1 MKRLRAAF
9 ALLACVICAPVV
21 LTWTTSN
28 CKRVYRNVSD
38 LNSRVQGKCVVLVG
52 ASSGIGLQMA
62 KQLAETHGALVIATG
77 RSKEAT
83 ARALALEAVRPSA
96 IAGTFALDLSKDASV
111 DAFVRDLAP
120 VLAST
125 CGDKAV
131 PVVFLQAGMM
141 YPATGPTDH
150 QGERGLDNV
159 FRANF
164 MGFNRLAAQLFD
176 GRFASA
182 LNGTRVVVT
191 SSINHYG
198 GKTASVLNPAA
209 AQHDMTAAERLSW
222 YAHSKAA
229 CQALVRHLRG
239 KGIWTVSM
247 TPGAVITGFVT
258 TITSA
263 AVSPTGWFSLV
274 ASPIMFL
281 SSEGAHWTLLAALW
295 DAPMLG
301 GFLIPYYLPPWALVD
316 PSDGSTLLQGIAVMF
331 EVLQR
336 ITARPGY
343 MWECREAPFVAA
355 LERAMKPLYFEW

>member
-1 MKRLRAAF
+1 MKRLRTVVV
-9 ALLACVICAPVV
+9 LLACLVCAPLV

-28 CKRVYRNVSD
+28 CKRVYHNVKD
-38 LNSRVQGKCVVLVG
+38 LNAVVQGKCVVLVG

-62 KQLAETHGALVIATG
+62 KELAETHGALVIATG
-77 RSKEAT
+77 RSKQAT
-83 ARALALEAVRPSA
+83 ARALALEAVRPSS

-120 VLAST
+120 VLSET
-125 CGDKAV
+125 CAGKV
-131 PVVFLQAGMM
+131 PLVFLQAGMM
-141 YPATGPTDH
+141 YPVTGPTDH
-150 QGERGLDNV
+150 QGELGMDNV

-182 LNGTRVVVT
+182 LNGTRVVLT
-191 SSINHYG
+191 SSTNHYG
-198 GKTASVLNPAA
+198 GKAASVLNPAA

-247 TPGAVITGFVT
+247 TPGAVVTGLVT

-263 AVSPTGWFSLV
+263 AVSPTGWL
-274 ASPIMFL
+274 ALAAAPIMFF

-295 DAPMLG
+295 DAPVLG
-301 GFLIPYYLPPWALVD
+301 GFLVPYYLPPWLLAD
-316 PSDGSTLLQGIAVMF
+316 RSDGSTLSQGIALMF
-331 EVLQR
+331 EVMQR
-336 ITARPGY
+336 ITARRGY
-343 MWECREAPFVAA
+343 MWECHEAPFVEG